1 MRTRSRGQERHGPG
15 EAKKERQQDRV
26 PHGVDNPALGSH
38 IPDKYHP
45 ARDLNCLLTD
55 LLLPAW

>member
-1 MRTRSRGQERHGPG
+1 MDG
-15 EAKKERQQDRV
+15 V